1 MVSFECWEWIVNCG
15 SCKLTILIIYRV
27 TYSLK
32 DPVRAASFFEEFT
45 TYLESFIMSPE
56 PLLITG
62 DFNIHIVV
70 PSDIKHTR
78 RLG

>member
-1 MVSFECWEWIVNCG
+1 MDCG
-15 SCKLTILIIYRV
+15 SFKLMIFIFNRIP
-27 TYSLK
+27 YSSK
-32 DPVRAASFFEEFT
+32 DPVTKATFFEEFT

-62 DFNIHIVV
+62 DFNIHVVV

-78 RLG
+78 LLG